1 LSEEREGFILFAKI
15 QNTNKDRVKIMP
27 RIAGVNIPEQKQILI
42 ALTYIYGI
50 GLPLARKILNEAKIN
65 PSLKAKDLSPN
76 ELNRLKEIIEK
87 KYKVEG
93 ELKREVM
100 MNIKRLKD
108 IGCWRGI
115 RHIKG
120 LPVRGQ
126 RTRTNTRTVRGNV
139 RKTVGSGRKPP
150 PTPT

>member
-1 LSEEREGFILFAKI
+1 
-15 QNTNKDRVKIMP
+15 MP
-27 RIAGVNIPEQKQILI
+27 RIAGVNIPENKQILI

-50 GLPLARKILNEAKIN
+50 GLALAQKILNEAKIN
-65 PSLKAKDLSPN
+65 PTRKAK
-76 ELNRLKEIIEK
+76 ELTPAEINLLKEIIEK
-87 KYKVEG
+87 KYKIEG
-93 ELKREVM
+93 ELRREIM
-100 MNIKRLKD
+100 MNIKRLRD
-108 IGCWRGI
+108 IGTWRGI

-150 PTPT
+150 SAPT

>member
-1 LSEEREGFILFAKI
+1 
-15 QNTNKDRVKIMP
+15 MP
-27 RIAGVNIPEQKQILI
+27 RIAGVNIPEKKQIEI
-42 ALTYIYGI
+42 ALTHIYGI
-50 GLPLARKILNEAKIN
+50 GLPLSRKILSETGIERTKKTADLRVEEIN
-65 PSLKAKDLSPN
+65 K
-76 ELNRLKEIIEK
+76 LKEIIEK
-87 KYKVEG
+87 KLKIEG
-93 ELKREVM
+93 ELKREIM

-108 IGCWRGI
+108 ISAWRGI